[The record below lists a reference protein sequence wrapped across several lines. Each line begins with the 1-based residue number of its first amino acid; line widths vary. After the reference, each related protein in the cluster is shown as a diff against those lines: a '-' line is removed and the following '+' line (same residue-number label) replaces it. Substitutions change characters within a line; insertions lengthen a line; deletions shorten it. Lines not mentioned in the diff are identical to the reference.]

1 MQFAID
7 KHLYE
12 LQVMANE
19 QRKPIII
26 IIKSSENIPF
36 LADLSSID
44 RVATLHQ
51 YHLLLQQF
59 KNLKRRFGK
68 LIEIDIDFLADPD
81 EVEDCVDEYRRWE
94 AESVKAPTPIKDMK
108 DKLTTTMTQITQES
122 QKCQQENVALFKKCK
137 HEECLEKSQSGACHQ
152 TTDNTLKTVPLSQ
165 SQEDNKTS
173 ESGSQDPSSSQST
186 QEEEE
191 TKEPMAKRFKTQQ
204 TQELNLEESH

>member
-26 IIKSSENIPF
+26 IIKSSENIPY

-68 LIEIDIDFLADPD
+68 LIEIDINFLADPD

-94 AESVKAPTPIKDMK
+94 AESERVMETKVMENKPI
-108 DKLTTTMTQITQES
+108 TTMTQITQEQ
-122 QKCQQENVALFKKCK
+122 QKCPQENVALSKKCK
-137 HEECLEKSQSGACHQ
+137 PEECLAKSQNGACLQ

-165 SQEDNKTS
+165 SQEDSKTS

-191 TKEPMAKRFKTQQ
+191 TKEPMVKRFKTQP

>member
-7 KHLYE
+7 KHLYQ

-26 IIKSSENIPF
+26 LIKSSENIPH

-59 KNLKRRFGK
+59 KNLSRRFGK
-68 LIEIDIDFLADPD
+68 LLEINFDRLADPD
-81 EVEDCVDEYRRWE
+81 EIEDCVDEYRKWE
-94 AESVKAPTPIKDMK
+94 AESAKVLEPIKDTVNK
-108 DKLTTTMTQITQES
+108 PIITMTQITQES
-122 QKCQQENVALFKKCK
+122 QKCQQENAALSKKCK
-137 HEECLEKSQSGACHQ
+137 QEECLAKSQSGVCLQ

-186 QEEEE
+186 PEEEE
-191 TKEPMAKRFKTQQ
+191 TKEPTAKRFKTQQ
-204 TQELNLEESH
+204 TQELNLEELH

>member
-81 EVEDCVDEYRRWE
+81 EVEDCVDEYRKWE
-94 AESVKAPTPIKDMK
+94 AESVKAITPIKDMK
-108 DKLTTTMTQITQES
+108 DRLTTTTQTTQEQ
-122 QKCQQENVALFKKCK
+122 QKCQQQKEDLCNKCK
-137 HEECLEKSQSGACHQ
+137 REDCLGRYRNGDSHQLSDSTLKIAQACHLAC
-152 TTDNTLKTVPLSQ
+152 DKS
-165 SQEDNKTS
+165 TS

-191 TKEPMAKRFKTQQ
+191 TKEPMVKRFKTQQ